1 MANAQGID
9 VSHWCPVVSFDALVS
24 AGISFLGIKASQGAA
39 YRDPALLAHRDGRR
53 ARAASLV
60 GAVFYHFPG
69 NGDPAQEAANFLG
82 AVGELQDDERLALD
96 VEQGPTGHGAPPFE
110 WIREFVAELPQ
121 DRGRV
126 PLIYT
131 ATHVWNEIGNPA
143 WPDAT
148 VGKVGLWLK
157 RYAADYGPC
166 PSPWSFPA
174 FWQRT
179 ETGTVP
185 GVSGPCDLDEF
196 CLGGV
201 DELRKWFALAP
212 EAGKA
217 A

>member
-1 MANAQGID
+1 
-9 VSHWCPVVSFDALVS
+9 VVSFDALVS
-24 AGISFLGIKASQGAA
+24 AGISFLGIKATQGLTFVDPKLVYHRDLVRATPA
-39 YRDPALLAHRDGRR
+39 IAGALYYHYPNKRNDPAH
-53 ARAASLV
+53 
-60 GAVFYHFPG
+60 
-69 NGDPAQEAANFLG
+69 EAAFFLDSIG
-82 AVGELQDDERLALD
+82 PLRDNERLALD
-96 VEQGPTGHGAPPFE
+96 VEQGSSGSDAPPIE
-110 WIREFVAELPQ
+110 WQQEFVAELPQ
-121 DRGRV
+121 DRGRA
-126 PLIYT
+126 PLVYT

-179 ETGTVP
+179 GTVP